1 MSISDILDFLNKNAG
16 AFSVIFT
23 AVVTIAT
30 ISYAILTYWLVKETA
45 LMRQVQTE
53 PKIEITV
60 RSHEVHF
67 SIVRLYV
74 RNIGLGPALKVMF
87 NPRVIAGG
95 NIASELIESFTEA
108 NFFKVGFEFFGP
120 GKEVVSGYTEM
131 SKDSESKF
139 DCVIGFDVR
148 YESVTGKKYSENLI
162 VDMSE
167 HRGMRRIGGIPPL
180 HSIAQNLERLQK
192 DFNRIT
198 THGSRVGVD
207 MYTEKDRLKEKEE
220 LSEFFKEELDE
231 KNVSEK

>member
-1 MSISDILDFLNKNAG
+1 MEFLSFLNENAG

-23 AVVTIAT
+23 AVVTLAT

-67 SIVRLYV
+67 SIMRLYV
-74 RNIGLGPALKVMF
+74 RNIGLGPALNVKFFPKVL
-87 NPRVIAGG
+87 AGG
-95 NIASELIESFTEA
+95 DVASELIESFTDA
-108 NFFKVGFEFFGP
+108 NFFKVGLGFFGP
-120 GKEVVSGYTEM
+120 GKEMVSGYTQM
-131 SKDSESKF
+131 TKDGESKF
-139 DCVIGFDVR
+139 CCVIGFDVR
-148 YESVTGKKYSENLI
+148 YESVTGKKYRENLI

-180 HSIAQNLERLQK
+180 HSIAQTLERIQK

-198 THGSRVGVD
+198 SHASRIGVD
-207 MYTEKDRLKEKEE
+207 MYTEQDRLREREE
-220 LSEFFKEELDE
+220 LDEFFKEELDR
-231 KNVSEK
+231 KNLSEK